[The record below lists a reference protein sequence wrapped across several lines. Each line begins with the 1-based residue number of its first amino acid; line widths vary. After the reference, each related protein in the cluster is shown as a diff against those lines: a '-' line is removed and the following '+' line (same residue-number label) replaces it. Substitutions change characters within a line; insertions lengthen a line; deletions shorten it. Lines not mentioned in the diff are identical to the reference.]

1 MPVEHLV
8 HAAGAKPLPA
18 RRGTRPSASGCRRSG
33 VDELVADARRRWDE
47 RAAVGD
53 LEALAARSWVSEAAA
68 LTDPAGLGG
77 HAVFVFER
85 VS

>member
-1 MPVEHLV
+1 M
-8 HAAGAKPLPA
+8 HAAGRNRFRLV
-18 RRGTRPSASGCRRSG
+18 SAPTQREWLQSLG

-77 HAVFVFER
+77 HAVFIFDRER
-85 VS
+85 